1 MIVSSKFVAALRAAS
16 LCAALVVF
24 GNVALAQPK
33 PSAEA
38 VDTAKQIVTLKGGD
52 ALFAALIPGV
62 IEQGKAMFE
71 QQNPALGKD
80 LSTVAA
86 KLRTDLAPRVSEIN
100 DEIAKAYASHFT
112 EAELKELLA
121 FYKSPVGR
129 KMTIEEPKAIQEG
142 MMFAQE
148 WSNKFSDEVLR
159 KFREEMKK
167 MGHDL

>member
-1 MIVSSKFVAALRAAS
+1 MITNRFAAALCAAS
-16 LCAALVVF
+16 LCAALLAF
-24 GNVALAQPK
+24 GQAALAQPK

-38 VDTAKQIVTLKGGD
+38 IDTAKQIVALKGGD
-52 ALFAALIPGV
+52 TLFGALIPGV

-80 LSTVAA
+80 LTAVAA
-86 KLRTDLAPRVSEIN
+86 KLRTDLAPRLNEIN
-100 DEIAKAYASHFT
+100 EEVAKAYAAHFT
-112 EAELKELLA
+112 ESELKEMLT

-129 KMTIEEPKAIQEG
+129 KMTMEEPKAIQES
-142 MMFAQE
+142 MVFAQE

>member
-1 MIVSSKFVAALRAAS
+1 MITNRFAAALRAAS
-16 LCAALVVF
+16 LCAALLAL
-24 GNVALAQPK
+24 GNAALAQPK

-38 VDTAKQIVTLKGGD
+38 IDIAKQIVAVKGGD
-52 ALFAALIPGV
+52 NLFASLIPGV

-86 KLRTDLAPRVSEIN
+86 KLRTELAPKVNEIN
-100 DEIAKAYASHFT
+100 DEIAKAYATRFT
-112 EAELKELLA
+112 ESELKEMLT

-129 KMTIEEPKAIQEG
+129 KMTVEEPKAIQES
-142 MMFAQE
+142 MIFAQE
-148 WSNKFSDEVLR
+148 WSNKFSEEVLR

>member
-1 MIVSSKFVAALRAAS
+1 MIVMNRFAAVLLGAALLA
-16 LCAALVVF
+16 F
-24 GNVALAQPK
+24 GHAALAQPK

-38 VDTAKQIVTLKGGD
+38 VDTAKQIVALKGGD
-52 ALFAALIPGV
+52 TLFGALIPGV

-80 LSTVAA
+80 LTTVAA
-86 KLRTDLAPRVSEIN
+86 KLRTDLAPRVNELN
-100 DEIAKAYASHFT
+100 DQIAKTYAAHFT
-112 EAELKELLA
+112 ESELKELLA

-129 KMTIEEPKAIQEG
+129 KMTAEEPKAIQEG

>member
-1 MIVSSKFVAALRAAS
+1 MTNSFAVALRAATV
-16 LCAALVVF
+16 CAALLTA
-24 GNVALAQPK
+24 GHVALAQPK
-33 PSAEA
+33 PSPEA
-38 VDTAKQIVTLKGGD
+38 IDTAKQIVTLKGGES
-52 ALFAALIPGV
+52 LFAALIPGV

-80 LSTVAA
+80 LSTVAS
-86 KLRTDLAPRVSEIN
+86 KLRTDLAPRANEIN
-100 DEIAKAYASHFT
+100 DEVAKAYAAHFT
-112 EAELKELLA
+112 ESELKELLA

-129 KMTIEEPKAIQEG
+129 KMTVEEPKAIQES
-142 MMFAQE
+142 MIYAQE